1 MKVLVCHNFYQQP
14 GGEDQVFAAEMAL
27 LRDMGDQVIQF
38 TRDNKAVEEIDTA
51 AIAVNAVW
59 SRETYEAL
67 RSLANE
73 RAQAVKQ
80 WFAGAGGVSAERVFI
95 VAPKLTA
102 EGIQDKGA
110 ATRVDFALR

>member
-27 LRDMGDQVIQF
+27 LRDMGDQGTQF

-51 AIAVNAVW
+51 AVAVNAAW

-67 RSLANE
+67 RSLVRRERPESVHFHITFPLTSRAAYYAP
-73 RAQAVKQ
+73 RAQ
-80 WFAGAGGVSAERVFI
+80 
-95 VAPKLTA
+95 
-102 EGIQDKGA
+102 GA
-110 ATRVDFALR
+110 AVVHRVHND